1 MSEFIEFL
9 SPQALAQLK
18 EANTIVTELAKK
30 IEAINSFKAPKTP
43 SGGDAAVKRMT
54 TEYEKQA
61 QTIARINEL
70 QKQSAQRLSQ
80 VGTESQGMFS
90 KIGNGLK
97 SVIQL
102 FGVYSAA
109 MLAHRAIV
117 GTIGISSKLSDDLAQ
132 LSIYLKNSKE
142 AADEVFESLKRIKTR
157 TSLSD
162 LLGLAEI
169 VAKKGVAQN
178 EIAGITEELDKL
190 FLVLGEGL
198 GNKEE
203 ATASIVKLISIFNT
217 DGEITAG
224 RIKDIGASL
233 QYLTTSGVA
242 TGDYL
247 IRFTERLGA
256 VRSLTGQTMP
266 EILGLGAG
274 FEQLGIKAEVS
285 ANSTGQIIA
294 KLLTDLPKYAK
305 MANIP
310 LEEFKSLME
319 TNSTE
324 GLIRFAEGI
333 QKNSKSQEQFALKLK
348 GAELQGVRV
357 KSVLAEIAINGDLL
371 RTKVEGATKAIKEV
385 DNAFDS
391 SSLKQKTFAAT
402 LDNIK
407 KKFEEIIS
415 SKGVQ
420 DTFSNIAVAIY
431 TLVAA
436 IASIPFSAVL
446 GGLTAWTTYKL
457 LLNKTIIANSIAQ
470 GYNNLTTAKG
480 ILLRR
485 ITTAS
490 LAEST
495 LAAQAN
501 IVTLTEQ
508 IAMQEAEIIAT
519 EQEIA
524 ANEALAVVL
533 GQSILE
539 RRAIIATLEAQV
551 VAEEAVIVANKSLT
565 ASMTATGW
573 GAIAVAIGLVVYAL
587 YELVNAETA
596 VEKNRRELKQLA
608 QDQAEKL
615 SKANDA
621 TRKALD
627 EKIALNEAANRRLVI
642 DGKITNEQLLKN
654 NKEYEIQAYKDL
666 IADYNRKSELAKKSQ
681 SLFLKPV
688 KVPAPIYT
696 SYSAGGVYIQTNKFE
711 REAAMEAEKQ
721 RQANLDKEIQTYENS
736 LKEAK
741 KYQIE
746 LDKLLYKAIETPDGI
761 DKTKKGNAYKKQRI
775 ELNFEEVESEYN
787 LRLAILE
794 RKKVE
799 NTDTEE
805 KSYEERLLMRL
816 KYSHASI
823 EIINEQLKKELAL
836 NEFKKKED
844 LEKAEEAYREN
855 KKNGYNDIKNTN
867 DFNKAKIDILKT
879 FNNKNQIAAEKAS
892 QAIND
897 NQLSDLEFWKKIQY
911 KKEDENLKLN
921 RVINEGEIA
930 KYKAIADNEKN
941 TLLVREAAFQ
951 KYIQLEKDL
960 LKAQMQSELA
970 RAYTRGASQDELDAI
985 VQGYQNAIDAIGRI
999 KSPKIL
1005 ALEEIQKQMK
1015 GFVDSF
1021 TSKAGLST
1029 VFTILQEGLDKYG
1042 DNWKAKTVVIME
1054 AVQEMYNF
1062 ISQASQANFDAEYE
1076 RLEQQ
1081 KNISLAFA
1089 GDSTAAREEIE
1100 RQYEEKRKQIARR
1113 EAKAKKQQAIMN
1125 IAIDTAQ
1132 AIIGLWVNPGF
1143 PSAIPLSVA
1152 VGALG
1157 AAQIAMVS
1165 AQQIPEYWKGTDNA
1179 EGGLA
1184 WTQERGREII
1194 TDSQGRIKST
1204 GSDKGAE
1211 LTMLSK
1217 GDKVFTAEKS
1227 AMMFDNG
1234 LNSMLLKNG
1243 IVMPKVEVSMDA
1255 EKITN
1260 EIKSLANTISNNETI
1275 QVVSDGVDIIMKL
1288 KRKNEIVERTNKR
1301 IDFKGKSV

>member
-43 SGGDAAVKRMT
+43 SGGDAAVKKMT
-54 TEYEKQA
+54 SEYERQA

-70 QKQSAQRLSQ
+70 QKQSAQRLAQ

-109 MLAHRAIV
+109 MMAHRAIV

-178 EIAGITEELDKL
+178 EIAGITAELDKL

-224 RIKDIGASL
+224 RIKDVGASL

-371 RTKVEGATKAIKEV
+371 RTKVEGATKAIKDV

-391 SSLKQKTFAAT
+391 SSMKQKTFAAT

-446 GGLTAWTTYKL
+446 GGLSAWTTYKL
-457 LLNKTIIANSIAQ
+457 LLNRTIIANSIAQ
-470 GYNNLTTAKG
+470 VYNNLTTAKG

-519 EQEIA
+519 TEEIA

-533 GQSILE
+533 GQSIIE
-539 RRAIIATLEAQV
+539 RRALIATLETQV
-551 VAEEAVIVANKSLT
+551 VAEEAVIAANKSLT
-565 ASMTATGW
+565 ASMSATGF
-573 GAIAVAIGLVVYAL
+573 GAIAVAIGLVVYGL
-587 YELVNAETA
+587 YELLNAETA
-596 VEKNRRELKQLA
+596 VEKNRRELKQLE

-615 SKANDA
+615 SRSNDA

-642 DGKITNEQLLKN
+642 DGKITNEKLLQN

-666 IADYNRKSELAKKSQ
+666 IADYNKRIEAAKKLQ
-681 SLFLKPV
+681 K
-688 KVPAPIYT
+688 
-696 SYSAGGVYIQTNKFE
+696 
-711 REAAMEAEKQ
+711 
-721 RQANLDKEIQTYENS
+721 DYENKLVFAAGPGKFNTKNRTDAQKAQDNYNKTQLALTKQKLQND

-761 DKTKKGNAYKKQRI
+761 DVKKGNGYKKQRI
-775 ELNFEEVESEYN
+775 DLNFEEVESEHN
-787 LRLAILE
+787 LKLAILE
-794 RKKVE
+794 RKKAE
-799 NTDTEE
+799 NSDTEE
-805 KSYEERLLMRL
+805 KSYKERLLMRL
-816 KYSHASI
+816 EYSHATI
-823 EIINEQLKKELAL
+823 QIIDEQLKKELAL

-844 LEKAEEAYREN
+844 LDKAEEAYKEN

-867 DFNKAKIDILKT
+867 EYNKAKADILKT
-879 FNNKNQIAAEKAS
+879 FNNKNLIAAEKAS
-892 QAIND
+892 QAINA

-921 RVINEGEIA
+921 KVINEGEIA

-960 LKAQMQSELA
+960 LKAQMQSDLA

-1029 VFTILQEGLDKYG
+1029 VFNILQEGLDKYG

-1143 PSAIPLSVA
+1143 PAAIPLSVA

>member
-18 EANTIVTELAKK
+18 EANAIVTELAKK
-30 IEAINSFKAPKTP
+30 IEAINTFKAPNTP
-43 SGGDAAVKRMT
+43 SGGDTVVKKMT
-54 TEYEKQA
+54 SEYERQA

-90 KIGNGLK
+90 KMGNGLK

-102 FGVYSAA
+102 FGAYSAA

-132 LSIYLKNSKE
+132 LSIYLNNSKQ
-142 AADEVFESLKRIKTR
+142 AADDVFDSLKKIKTR

-162 LLGLAEI
+162 LIGLAEI

-178 EIAGITEELDKL
+178 EIAGITQELDKL

-198 GNKEE
+198 GSKEE

-217 DGEITAG
+217 DGEVTSG

-310 LEEFKSLME
+310 LEEFKNLME

-333 QKNSKSQEQFALKLK
+333 QKNSKSQEEFSLKLK

-371 RTKVEGATKAIKEV
+371 RTKVAGATKAIENI

-391 SSLKQKTFAAT
+391 SSIKQKTLAAT

-407 KKFEEIIS
+407 KEFEKIIS

-431 TLVAA
+431 KLVSA
-436 IASIPFSAVL
+436 IASIPFGAVL
-446 GGLTAWTTYKL
+446 AGLTAWTTYKL
-457 LLNKTIIANSIAQ
+457 LLNKTIIANSIIQ
-470 GYNNLTTAKG
+470 TYNNLTTAKG
-480 ILLRR
+480 ILLRK
-485 ITTAS
+485 ITTAT

-501 IVTLTEQ
+501 IVSLTEQ
-508 IAMQEAEIIAT
+508 IALQEVEILVAS
-519 EQEIA
+519 EEILV
-524 ANEALAVVL
+524 NEALAISL
-533 GQSILE
+533 GQQIAE
-539 RRAIIATLEAQV
+539 RQLIIAGLSAQV
-551 VAEEAVIVANKSLT
+551 AAEEAVIVANEAMA
-565 ASMTATGW
+565 ASISATGF
-573 GAIAVAIGLVVYAL
+573 GAIAVAIGLIVFSL
-587 YELVNAETA
+587 YQWANAATQVEINMQKLKSVQESNSKVLSETNDKTEKLLNKNLELNEDKTRKRIQNEKLTSEQVLKINKDYEIKSLQNIVSSYTQKANTFNAKEKELAKITENSRKNELQAITSGEKKYQQIAVGIASRKQETQRQNA
-596 VEKNRRELKQLA
+596 DNALKQA
-608 QDQAEKL
+608 QKYQIRLNKL
-615 SKANDA
+615 LYQPVETPSGVDFDKKVKAP
-621 TRKALD
+621 KAPKR
-627 EKIALNEAANRRLVI
+627 ETIALN
-642 DGKITNEQLLKN
+642 
-654 NKEYEIQAYKDL
+654 
-666 IADYNRKSELAKKSQ
+666 
-681 SLFLKPV
+681 F
-688 KVPAPIYT
+688 
-696 SYSAGGVYIQTNKFE
+696 
-711 REAAMEAEKQ
+711 
-721 RQANLDKEIQTYENS
+721 KEI
-736 LKEAK
+736 
-741 KYQIE
+741 
-746 LDKLLYKAIETPDGI
+746 
-761 DKTKKGNAYKKQRI
+761 
-775 ELNFEEVESEYN
+775 ESEYN
-787 LRLAILE
+787 LKIAIQE
-794 RKKVE
+794 RIKAQ
-799 NTDTEE
+799 NSDTEE
-805 KSYEERLLMRL
+805 KSYEERIKMRIAF
-816 KYSHASI
+816 SEASI
-823 EIINEQLKKELAL
+823 QIIDIQLKKELEQNQFKSEEDNAKNDLAL
-836 NEFKKKED
+836 KNKEIS
-844 LEKAEEAYREN
+844 LKQHEIN
-855 KKNGYNDIKNTN
+855 KQ
-867 DFNKAKIDILKT
+867 DILKT
-879 FNNKNQIAAEKAS
+879 FTNKNLTAAEKTS
-892 QAIND
+892 KDINA
-897 NQLSDLEFWKKIQY
+897 NQVSDLAFWKMIIY
-911 KKEDENLKLN
+911 KRQDETLKLN
-921 RVINEGEIA
+921 KLIADGEIT
-930 KYKAIADNEKN
+930 KYKRIVDNEKN
-941 TLLVREAAFQ
+941 TLLVKEAAFQ

-960 LKAQMQSELA
+960 LLAQEESDLE
-970 RAYTRGASQDELDAI
+970 RAKSRGASKDELDAI
-985 VQGYQNAIDAIGRI
+985 VQAYQNAIDNLNNI
-999 KSPKIL
+999 KSPKLL
-1005 ALEEIQKQMK
+1005 AIIEIEKQMQ
-1015 GFVDSF
+1015 GFVDRFGSN
-1021 TSKAGLST
+1021 AGLST
-1029 VFTILQEGLDKYG
+1029 TFDLLQNGLDKYG
-1042 DNWKAKTVVIME
+1042 DNWKAKTVMIME
-1054 AVQEMYNF
+1054 SVQEMFNF
-1062 ISQASQANFDAEYE
+1062 ISSMSQQNFEEQYN
-1076 RLEQQ
+1076 RLEEE
-1081 KNISLAFA
+1081 KNIALAFA
-1089 GDSTAAREEIE
+1089 GDSSTAREEIE
-1100 RQYEEKRKQIARR
+1100 RQSAQKRKEIAKK
-1113 EAKAKKQQAIMN
+1113 EAKAKKEIAIMN

-1132 AIIGLWVNPGF
+1132 ALMGLWVNPGF
-1143 PSAIPLSVA
+1143 PAAIPLA
-1152 VGALG
+1152 FIVGALG

-1165 AQQIPEYWKGTDNA
+1165 SQKIPEYWKGTDNA

-1184 WTQERGREII
+1184 WTQEKGREII
-1194 TDSQGRIKST
+1194 TDSQGRVKST

-1227 AMMFDNG
+1227 ALMFDNS
-1234 LNSMLLKNG
+1234 LNSMLLNNG
-1243 IVMPKVEVSMDA
+1243 IVMPKVEISMDA

-1260 EIKSLANTISNNETI
+1260 EIKLLANTISNNETI
-1275 QVVSDGVDIIMKL
+1275 QVVSDGIDIIMKL